1 MSMTLLSAQAKLV
14 FPLQPLF
21 FFLLHPPA
29 CRRCRA
35 WGGRRDHRG
44 EEAEPDLLHLA
55 RLHPWLCRRP
65 EHLASFSLLHNRWQI
80 LRISS
85 DFLEIPSFMVL
96 GWHQWTVQHCWE
108 LEHLLLLLFLQPPF
122 ALFNFPFI
130 PNVTKCKIGS
140 HCAFKIF
147 LCRLNLQGLII
158 LKSASRSCQNA
169 VCSIPRKVLRVGTSN

>member
-1 MSMTLLSAQAKLV
+1 MCHWL
-14 FPLQPLF
+14 
-21 FFLLHPPA
+21 FFLLRSSCEVDA
-29 CRRCRA
+29 A
-35 WGGRRDHRG
+35 IIK
-44 EEAEPDLLHLA
+44 ENKLDLTTLA
-55 RLHPWLCRRP
+55 AIIKDKNLDLTLGSNVLFISPL
-65 EHLASFSLLHNRWQI
+65 SLLHNRLAI
-80 LRISS
+80 LRISL
-85 DFLEIPSFMVL
+85 DFLEFHPLWSRMISALLGAWIPSPPSFFFNL
-96 GWHQWTVQHCWE
+96 SSF
-108 LEHLLLLLFLQPPF
+108 LPLASLQPPF